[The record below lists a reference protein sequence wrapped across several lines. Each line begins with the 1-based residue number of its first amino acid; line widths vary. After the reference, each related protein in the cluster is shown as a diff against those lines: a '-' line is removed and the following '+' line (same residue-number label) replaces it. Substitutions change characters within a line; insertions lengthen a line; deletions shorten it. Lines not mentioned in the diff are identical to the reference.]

1 MMTMQEIDI
10 MKNMDISQID
20 TELMELT
27 EIQIDESLPKQERI
41 LDFIKKIRNP
51 YCFKC
56 NGVIIKLEFSNEGL
70 SFEDGMVQY
79 LIHKMGAASS

>member
-1 MMTMQEIDI
+1 MTIQEIDI

-56 NGVIIKLEFSNEGL
+56 NGVIIKLEFSNEGM

-79 LIHKMGAASS
+79 LIHKMGSTNS

>member
-1 MMTMQEIDI
+1 MTMQEIDI

-56 NGVIIKLEFSNEGL
+56 NGVIIKLEFSNEGM

-79 LIHKMGAASS
+79 LIHKMGSTNS

>member
-1 MMTMQEIDI
+1 MTMQEIDI

-56 NGVIIKLEFSNEGL
+56 NGVIIKLEFSNEGM

-79 LIHKMGAASS
+79 LIHKMGSTSS

>member
-1 MMTMQEIDI
+1 MTMQEIDI
-10 MKNMDISQID
+10 MKNMEINQTNPD
-20 TELMELT
+20 LMELT

-56 NGVIIKLEFSNEGL
+56 NGVIIKLEFSNEGM

-79 LIHKMGAASS
+79 LIHKMGSTNS

>member
-1 MMTMQEIDI
+1 MTKQEIDI
-10 MKNMDISQID
+10 MKNMDINQ
-20 TELMELT
+20 TNPNLMELT

-56 NGVIIKLEFSNEGL
+56 NGVMIKLEFSNEGM

-79 LIHKMGAASS
+79 LIHKMESTNS

>member
-56 NGVIIKLEFSNEGL
+56 NGVIIKLEFSNEGM

-79 LIHKMGAASS
+79 LIHKMGSTSS

>member
-1 MMTMQEIDI
+1 MTMQEIDI
-10 MKNMDISQID
+10 MKNMDINQTNPD
-20 TELMELT
+20 LMELT

-56 NGVIIKLEFSNEGL
+56 NGVIIKLEFSDEGM

-79 LIHKMGAASS
+79 LIHKMGSTNS

>member
-1 MMTMQEIDI
+1 MTKQEINI
-10 MKNMDISQID
+10 MKNMDMNQINPD
-20 TELMELT
+20 LMELT

>member
-10 MKNMDISQID
+10 MKNMEINQTNPD
-20 TELMELT
+20 LMELT

-56 NGVIIKLEFSNEGL
+56 NGVIIKLEFSDEGM

-79 LIHKMGAASS
+79 LIHKMGSTNS

>member
-1 MMTMQEIDI
+1 MMTKQEINI
-10 MKNMDISQID
+10 MKNMDMNQINPD
-20 TELMELT
+20 LMELT

-56 NGVIIKLEFSNEGL
+56 NGVMIKLEFSNEGM

-79 LIHKMGAASS
+79 LIHKMGSTNS

>member
-1 MMTMQEIDI
+1 MQEIDI
-10 MKNMDISQID
+10 MKNMDISQ
-20 TELMELT
+20 TNPELIELT

-41 LDFIKKIRNP
+41 LDFIKKIKNP

-56 NGVIIKLEFSNEGL
+56 NGVMIKLEFSNEGL

-79 LIHKMGAASS
+79 LLHKMGSTNS

>member
-1 MMTMQEIDI
+1 MTIQEIDI

-56 NGVIIKLEFSNEGL
+56 NGVIIKLEFSNEGM

-79 LIHKMGAASS
+79 LIHKMGSTSS

>member
-1 MMTMQEIDI
+1 MTMQEIDI